1 MTAFPIRASPLQVLS
16 AIALY
21 LTFVICSVM
30 VRRWRAAVAKV
41 MGRSRTPA
49 ALKMHWI
56 RSNIRFGSRVA
67 LVALALQIVLS
78 FGHVHLCAADPDAP
92 AQVSIGT
99 AAGGADQGP
108 TNKADGAD
116 DAFCPLCASM
126 QLIAGSVTAAGPALP
141 LPAQLGSTGFQA
153 PAEPALLPSLR
164 ALFNARAPP
173 PV

>member
-78 FGHVHLCAADPDAP
+78 FGHVHLCAADPDAL
-92 AQVSIGT
+92 AQVS
-99 AAGGADQGP
+99 AGSSNQVP
-108 TNKADGAD
+108 IHKTDGAG
-116 DAFCPLCASM
+116 DAFCAVCASM